1 KVRVSVQEHK
11 SGEEQTSAQTVNH
24 LLVVTMEPVYTPEAG
39 LGGSEPKSTARRVK
53 DLSIRARVPA
63 PEQVKAVYRIPPI
76 GYELGKIDAVPEKV
90 PFRINRGE
98 VQVKLANPSDAE
110 CLLVARDARPLVGVK
125 SEAVSAK

>member
-1 KVRVSVQEHK
+1 
-11 SGEEQTSAQTVNH
+11 
-24 LLVVTMEPVYTPEAG
+24 
-39 LGGSEPKSTARRVK
+39 
-53 DLSIRARVPA
+53 VPA

-98 VQVKLANPSDAE
+98 VQVTLANPSDAE

-125 SEAVSAK
+125 SEAVSAKEGVATPVVVTVDNAAGRRSPVRFFPRFRAVAAKIKVKARGSRDCPRANATPLSSS